1 MKRPAHTQKTLDKI
15 NKWRDICPD
24 ITIRSTFIVGFPGET
39 EADFEHLLGFVE
51 KAQLDRV
58 GCFKYSEVEGAKA
71 NQFDNLIPEEVKQ
84 QRLNEFM
91 GLQAQIS
98 TDKLQRF
105 VGTEQ
110 QVIID
115 VINKDENYAIGR
127 TKYDE
132 PEVDG
137 QVIIGDVLERNLK
150 VVEFA
155 TVEITESTEYDL
167 IAD

>member
-1 MKRPAHTQKTLDKI
+1 MLD
-15 NKWRDICPD
+15 
-24 ITIRSTFIVGFPGET
+24 F
-39 EADFEHLLGFVE
+39 AE

-71 NQFDNLIPEEVKQ
+71 NQFDNLISEEIKQ
-84 QRLNEFM
+84 QRLDEFM

-98 TDKLQRF
+98 ADKLQRF

-127 TKYDE
+127 TKYDA

-137 QVIIGDVLERNLK
+137 QVIIGDALERNLK
-150 VVEFA
+150 VGEFA
-155 TVEITESTEYDL
+155 NVEITESTEYDL